1 MTGTINCWP
10 FDAVSSA
17 PNYTGEML
25 RQTTGGVFGGKTAA
39 RPLGARSGVWPGT
52 STSVVSISGTTVTV
66 GSHGGVL
73 DLEASA
79 TAGPYVYA
87 VAVAPTL
94 TINAANATNPRID
107 LISLQLSDPAE
118 GDGTS
123 VPSVVAVYTAG
134 TAASIPAPPAAPARS
149 LTLAQVNVPH
159 SGGGAATIT
168 FAAPYAVAAGGI
180 LPTSGSS
187 QYPASPQA
195 GQYVDDPTL
204 GLVRFGAGWV
214 PTPGTLL
221 GETVGSN
228 SATTMPTNS
237 VNYEPGSSSTTVVLA
252 DAQRVRVVAAAL
264 VNQNTTVSG
273 DYRFHPAY
281 NTGGSITTPVT
292 IGNGSRENA
301 RVTTGLIAMTAEGT
315 VLLAAGTY
323 TFYPSVL
330 RATGGTG
337 TDNINLGYV
346 AVYAAGPS

>member
-17 PNYTGEML
+17 PSYTGEML
-25 RQTTGGVFGGKTAA
+25 RQTTGGVFGGKTST
-39 RPLGARSGVWPGT
+39 RPLGAQSGVWPGT
-52 STSVVSISGTTVTV
+52 PLAVVSISGTTVTV

-159 SGGGAATIT
+159 SGGGSATIT
-168 FAAPYAVAAGGI
+168 PVATYAFAAGGI
-180 LPTSGSS
+180 APCSS
-187 QYPASPQA
+187 STFYPASPYQGQMIFDLTLNYYLFWTGSAWQEVNQTTGFGFTTPSLGSSWVDAVSPTGPPKYVLINGIVYVTGGMKSGSGGTVFTFPA
-195 GQYVDDPTL
+195 GMRPLAQINRLVASASGAAIVTVSSA
-204 GLVRFGAGWV
+204 GLLVVATYIS
-214 PTPGTLL
+214 P
-221 GETVGSN
+221 GSN
-228 SATTMPTNS
+228 AG
-237 VNYEPGSSSTTVVLA
+237 VNLE
-252 DAQRVRVVAAAL
+252 
-264 VNQNTTVSG
+264 
-273 DYRFHPAY
+273 FC
-281 NTGGSITTPVT
+281 
-292 IGNGSRENA
+292 
-301 RVTTGLIAMTAEGT
+301 
-315 VLLAAGTY
+315 
-323 TFYPSVL
+323 
-330 RATGGTG
+330 
-337 TDNINLGYV
+337 YV
-346 AVYAAGPS
+346 AEQ